1 MHLSFNV
8 NLNAVGTGLDLSLT
22 NHPDEQ
28 EEITEFIATLVGL
41 VDDLDFSRNLIYK
54 LADNLSHY
62 SEARGWEKVTIL
74 GERQQVKFSN
84 LYESLSYLDEDK
96 IIALMANAIMVKRER
111 QSVEEEQ
118 DELEPLSVI
127 ACQCGCGE
135 SISKPGGQS

>member
-1 MHLSFNV
+1 MNLSFNV
-8 NLNAVGTGLDLSLT
+8 RLADISTGLDLTLT

-28 EEITEFIATLVGL
+28 EEITEFITTLDGL
-41 VDDLDFSRNLIYK
+41 VDDLEFSRNLIYK

-74 GERQQVKFSN
+74 GESQQVKFSN

-111 QSVEEEQ
+111 QSVEVSPEQ
-118 DELEPLSVI
+118 R
-127 ACQCGCGE
+127 G
-135 SISKPGGQS
+135 